1 MADALV
7 IVYSIVDRDSLKAAK
22 TVLEHLNKRVHGA
35 IPVLLLGN
43 KTDLEHA
50 RQVARDDVTLLAHQ
64 FKCSHCEVSAA
75 ESFSP
80 VNSIMQQLLEDG
92 IQFRR
97 TRVGQVKRRKSIFE
111 NVSRRLGSVFRRKSL
126 EGSPPKRKA
135 PHVTNNINRRSV

>member
-1 MADALV
+1 MV